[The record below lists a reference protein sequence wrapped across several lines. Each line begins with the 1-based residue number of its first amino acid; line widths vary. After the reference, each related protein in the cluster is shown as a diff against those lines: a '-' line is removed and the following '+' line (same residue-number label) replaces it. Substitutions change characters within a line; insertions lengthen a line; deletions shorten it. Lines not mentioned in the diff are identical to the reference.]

1 MTAAAGIAPPAAV
14 RVGRTWPVLRGVAVV
29 VALFGAWEAAVAL
42 GWLSAFQ
49 FPPPSRIGGA
59 GVELM
64 RLGFPDG
71 IVLWRHVGVTLLR
84 IVEGFFIAMLLAIPI
99 GLLIGRSRT
108 LDRLSAPAVTFARSI
123 ATLSL
128 LPLAIVWFGIG
139 ELSKVFLIAYACF
152 WVMLTNVV
160 AAVQYVDPVL
170 IRAARTM
177 DVPELRLFRTV
188 VLPAATPRML
198 AGARIA
204 LGVGF
209 MVIVGAEMIG
219 TVHGVGA
226 LIMEARNFYRTDI
239 ALVGMATL
247 GVIGFLMTA
256 GLALLERKLLPWHTG
271 LEGVRR

>member
-1 MTAAAGIAPPAAV
+1 VTAAVAKAPRSTVWLGHA
-14 RVGRTWPVLRGVAVV
+14 WPVLRGAAV
-29 VALFGAWEAAVAL
+29 VALLLGAWEGAVAI
-42 GWLSAFQ
+42 GWLSPFQ
-49 FPPPSRIGGA
+49 FPPPSRIGRA
-59 GVELM
+59 GVELI

-71 IVLWRHVGVTLLR
+71 ILLWRHVGVTLLR
-84 IVEGFFIAMLLAIPI
+84 IVEGFAIAMLLAVPI
-99 GLLIGRSRT
+99 GLLIGRSNI
-108 LDRLSAPAVTFARSI
+108 LDRLSAPVVTFARSI

-152 WVMLTNVV
+152 WVMLTNVI

-198 AGARIA
+198 SGARVA

-239 ALVGMATL
+239 SLVGMATL
-247 GVIGFLMTA
+247 GIMGFALTA
-256 GLALLERKLLPWHTG
+256 GLAVLERKLLPWHTG

>member
-1 MTAAAGIAPPAAV
+1 VTAATVTAARPAAWL
-14 RVGRTWPVLRGVAVV
+14 GHAWPVLRGVLV
-29 VALFGAWEAAVAL
+29 VALLLGAWEAAVAF
-42 GWLSAFQ
+42 GWLSPFQ
-49 FPPPSRIGGA
+49 FPPPSRIGRA
-59 GVELM
+59 GVELI

-71 IVLWRHVGVTLLR
+71 ILLWRHVGVTLLR
-84 IVEGFFIAMLLAIPI
+84 IVEGFAIAMLLAIPI
-99 GLLIGRSRT
+99 GLLIGRSHI
-108 LDRLSAPAVTFARSI
+108 LDRLSAPVVTFARSI

-152 WVMLTNVV
+152 WVMLTNVI

-198 AGARIA
+198 SGARVA

-239 ALVGMATL
+239 SLVGMATL
-247 GVIGFLMTA
+247 GIMGFLLTA
-256 GLALLERKLLPWHTG
+256 GLAVLERKLLPWHTG

>member
-1 MTAAAGIAPPAAV
+1 VTAATAARPAAWIV
-14 RVGRTWPVLRGVAVV
+14 HAWPVLRGVLV
-29 VALFGAWEAAVAL
+29 VAALLGAWEAAVAI
-42 GWLSAFQ
+42 GWLSPFQ
-49 FPPPSRIGGA
+49 FPPPSRIGEA
-59 GVELM
+59 GIELL

-71 IVLWRHVGVTLLR
+71 ILLWRHVGVTLLR
-84 IVEGFFIAMLLAIPI
+84 IVEGFAIAMLLAIPI
-99 GLLIGRSRT
+99 GLLIGRSRL
-108 LDRLSAPAVTFARSI
+108 LDRLSAPVVTFARSI

-152 WVMLTNVV
+152 WVMLTNVI

-198 AGARIA
+198 AGARVA

-239 ALVGMATL
+239 SLVGMATL
-247 GVIGFLMTA
+247 GIMGFLLTA
-256 GLALLERKLLPWHTG
+256 GLAVLERKLLPWHTG